1 MKLIQSIQRAF
12 EIIDC
17 FNEEN
22 KELRLNDISKM
33 LDLNI
38 NTTRG
43 IVNTLVY
50 YSYLNH
56 DEEKNM
62 YKLGYVFLPKFKL
75 LKNRDNNVFIE
86 NLEEFLKDIANK
98 YGVNTRFHH
107 IVDNNI
113 TKIFSEEPDSSRY
126 FLYIKDSKELPLNAT
141 SSGKLILKYSNPE
154 FLQMYLKNIPK
165 EKLSP
170 NTIIEKDSL
179 VEELEKIER
188 SGYSVEI
195 DEVAV
200 GISSVA
206 VPIIKSGQLVST
218 ISATG
223 TTEII
228 RSNSHNIANEIIK
241 FIKSSYL

>member
-22 KELRLNDISKM
+22 EELRLNDISKM

-50 YSYLNH
+50 YSYLSH
-56 DEEKNM
+56 DKEKNV

-86 NLEEFLKDIANK
+86 NLQEFLKNISNK
-98 YGVNTRFHH
+98 YEVNTRFHH
-107 IVDNNI
+107 IVDSNI
-113 TKIFSEEPDSSRY
+113 TKILSEEPDSSRY

-141 SSGKLILKYSNPE
+141 SSGKLILKYSSKE
-154 FLQMYLKNIPK
+154 FFENYIKNIPK

-170 NTIIEKDSL
+170 NTIIKQEKL
-179 VEELEKIER
+179 IEELKKIDEK
-188 SGYSVEI
+188 GYSIEI
-195 DEVAV
+195 DEVSL
-200 GISSVA
+200 GISSIA
-206 VPIIKSGQLVST
+206 VPIVKSEQLVST

-228 RSNSHNIANEIIK
+228 RENSQNIANEIIE
-241 FIKSSYL
+241 FINSSHL